1 MLDAKIFAILL
12 SASKTFLVTHLFDDN
27 GDGPMELLKG
37 EQLKHIQDK
46 FFELNSPNVHNLI
59 VFFKHHLGRGYIDN
73 ILELKS
79 KSHYDYVF
87 KNVAF

>member
-1 MLDAKIFAILL
+1 MFDAKILAISL
-12 SASKTFLVTHLFDDN
+12 SANKTFLATHLFNDN
-27 GDGPMELLKG
+27 GNGPMELVKG

-46 FFELNSPNVHNLI
+46 FFELTLPNVHNL
-59 VFFKHHLGRGYIDN
+59 VAFFKHHSGRGYIDN
-73 ILELKS
+73 ILDLKS